1 MRKEK
6 DKMADFFGNLKGNLE
21 SLGKTIS
28 EKAEVVAKKTEE
40 AVEVVAKKTEETV
53 EVQKIKS
60 QIRVMERNNER
71 DFQDIGKIVYER
83 YQKGKEID
91 AEFVEL
97 CEAISEREESIDN
110 YKKQVAEIR
119 GLDVCPSCKAHV
131 EANVVFCPKCGAKI
145 EEECCDEDEF
155 EDEDFKE
162 VAEET
167 EDVEESEATEEVVD
181 E

>member
-6 DKMADFFGNLKGNLE
+6 DKMADFFGNLKENLE

-40 AVEVVAKKTEETV
+40 AACVVARKTEETV

-83 YQKGKEID
+83 YQKGKETD
-91 AEFVEL
+91 AEFIEL

-110 YKKQVAEIR
+110 YKKQVAEIK
-119 GLDVCPSCKAHV
+119 GLDVCPNCKEHV
-131 EANVVFCPKCGAKI
+131 EANVVFCPKCGTKI

-155 EDEDFKE
+155 EEAEFEDEDFKE
-162 VAEET
+162 VAEEAEEKT
-167 EDVEESEATEEVVD
+167 E
-181 E
+181 